1 MAAMPAPM
9 AARPAPMSLALA
21 GSISKLLF
29 EICLFEQKLGRK
41 T

>member
-9 AARPAPMSLALA
+9 AARPAPMSFALA

-29 EICLFEQKLGRK
+29 ENIVFDEKIGRR